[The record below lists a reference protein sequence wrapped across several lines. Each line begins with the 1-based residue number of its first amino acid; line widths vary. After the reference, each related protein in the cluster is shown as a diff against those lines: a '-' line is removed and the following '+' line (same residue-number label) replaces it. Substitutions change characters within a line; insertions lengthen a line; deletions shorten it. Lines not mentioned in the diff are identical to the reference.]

1 MVKFMYQGTK
11 LLYRLERQSP
21 RAHRLRR
28 VNHYTRPGQVICC
41 NPQVVVPYIIK
52 RKEGT
57 MYQGTKNS
65 FALPVELT
73 CKLMAAHMGIEPM
86 T

>member
-1 MVKFMYQGTK
+1 MYQGTK
-11 LLYRLERQSP
+11 Y
-21 RAHRLRR
+21 
-28 VNHYTRPGQVICC
+28 
-41 NPQVVVPYIIK
+41 
-52 RKEGT
+52 
-57 MYQGTKNS
+57 S

>member
-1 MVKFMYQGTK
+1 MLCKPGCRA
-11 LLYRLERQSP
+11 LY
-21 RAHRLRR
+21 
-28 VNHYTRPGQVICC
+28 Y
-41 NPQVVVPYIIK
+41 K

>member
-1 MVKFMYQGTK
+1 
-11 LLYRLERQSP
+11 
-21 RAHRLRR
+21 
-28 VNHYTRPGQVICC
+28 
-41 NPQVVVPYIIK
+41 
-52 RKEGT
+52 

-65 FALPVELT
+65 FALPIELT